1 MDGIRVHST
10 NPNDKTGGG
19 GCLLV
24 GGNKSLDCKGPWIE
38 FYRVSTEH
46 DASPYSVICAHHL
59 AQVSRAF
66 KRQEREAPGDELP
79 RGGRDQVSRGLI
91 ARGDS

>member
-1 MDGIRVHST
+1 MDGIKVYPQ
-10 NPNDKTGGG
+10 NPNNKAGGH

-24 GGNKSLDCKGPWIE
+24 GNIQSLDCKGPYVQ

-46 DASPYSVICAHHL
+46 DNSPYAVICAHHL

-66 KRQEREAPGDELP
+66 KRAELEGTDPALAGFDE
-79 RGGRDQVSRGLI
+79 VSRGSVS
-91 ARGDS
+91 RGDS